1 MATLSYEEKEEILG
15 KCNIALNNVAW
26 NNNTTFTADTTLSQ
40 AIQSARL
47 NMDAGLHG
55 ALSMMPSTSNFHE
68 WMDFVH
74 LVTIYY
80 NFGKIAKKF
89 TILRNR
95 VVHIICCIRHL
106 RSVHALKCAESY

>member
-1 MATLSYEEKEEILG
+1 MTCLSKEEKEEILV
-15 KCNIALNNVAW
+15 KCNKALENVNW
-26 NNNTTFTADTTLSQ
+26 NNNTTFDADTTLAQ

-95 VVHIICCIRHL
+95 VVHIICCIRNL